1 MDNQIIG
8 ELLLNVVYIVG
19 LIVSYFII
27 SLLKKKVGIE
37 NIKKIEA
44 EIKNNQELA
53 KLVVLYVQKYFET
66 ADSETKFN
74 EAYVALSEIL
84 NEKGITL
91 TETEIKVLIESALK
105 ILKKQFGDMWK
116 EEIV

>member
-8 ELLLNVVYIVG
+8 ELLLNVVCIVG
-19 LIVSYFII
+19 LILSYFII

-74 EAYVALSEIL
+74 EAYIALSEIL
-84 NEKGITL
+84 GKKGIAL